1 MRDGQHCSIVKCLL
15 EASGCWKRVDIK
27 SNFYIEKVHTA
38 EVPWL
43 EWIGEQFYINLWPE
57 NIFGL
62 AVDGDLCEVPHICA
76 WNAVLI
82 ESMFYPFPDHN
93 TAFPRLLCDSGTGPG
108 TCFTPKNPDQ
118 SPPPIRPHWTPVYI
132 PTIPQYIDACLSRHL
147 LLAHLP
153 DAPWFLGVSDLDIS
167 YLIWYLFLEHGAQWE
182 KLLPKLHRQ
191 RREVMKDILDHYKR
205 TVKGNINMW
214 RDSKGMLTSR
224 PPKARIDDTNWRN
237 WCVDLYFFWGEG
249 LGFLAKIHTSIC
261 WTIKQHQCL
270 FHSCPAYLHP
280 PGLLQVFSSTG
291 CIANATFRL
300 QIYMWSCHVF
310 RLHLLLWHHEQ
321 TELVI
326 RFPYM
331 IIYLDSN
338 LPTCRVKWFLS
349 SHFNTTPRCE

>member
-43 EWIGEQFYINLWPE
+43 ERIGEQFYINLWPE

-108 TCFTPKNPDQ
+108 TRFTPKNPDQ
-118 SPPPIRPHWTPVYI
+118 SPPPICPHRTPVYI
-132 PTIPQYIDACLSRHL
+132 PTIPRYIDACLSRHL
-147 LLAHLP
+147 LLALLP
-153 DAPWFLGVSDLDIS
+153 DAPWFLGESDLDIS

-182 KLLPKLHRQ
+182 KLLLKLHRQ

-237 WCVDLYFFWGEG
+237 RRVDLYFFEG
-249 LGFLAKIHTSIC
+249 KGWVFLQRYTPAFVERSSSINACSTHVQLICIHLGYCKCFQVLVV
-261 WTIKQHQCL
+261 
-270 FHSCPAYLHP
+270 
-280 PGLLQVFSSTG
+280 LLMLPSGFKYTCGHAMFSDSTY
-291 CIANATFRL
+291 CCDIMNR
-300 QIYMWSCHVF
+300 Q
-310 RLHLLLWHHEQ
+310 
-321 TELVI
+321 
-326 RFPYM
+326 
-331 IIYLDSN
+331 N
-338 LPTCRVKWFLS
+338 
-349 SHFNTTPRCE
+349 